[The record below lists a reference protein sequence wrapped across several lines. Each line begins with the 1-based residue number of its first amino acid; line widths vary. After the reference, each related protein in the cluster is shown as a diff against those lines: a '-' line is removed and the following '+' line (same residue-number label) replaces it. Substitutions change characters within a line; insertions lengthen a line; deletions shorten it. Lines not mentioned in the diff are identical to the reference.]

1 MIGRALALLV
11 LAAIPVTVVA
21 DDMRYAFY
29 QADRLEY
36 QSGED
41 ATVWDLQGWY
51 GGDLNKLWW
60 KLEGKEA
67 DDNKNIAQ
75 LLYSRAISPWF
86 DVQTGIQYQHSDA
99 FEDVAV
105 IAGIQ
110 GMAPYGFELDIAV
123 FFTDD
128 SETGFRAEIER
139 DYYLNQKIVLQPRLE
154 WSDSSRDE
162 DKVEF
167 GMRLRYEF
175 SRQFAPYVGVSW
187 ASESEEASALAGLR
201 FWF

>member
-1 MIGRALALLV
+1 MIGRTMALL
-11 LAAIPVTVVA
+11 AFATIPATAIA

-36 QSGED
+36 QSSNE
-41 ATVWDLQGWY
+41 AAVWDLQGWY

-60 KLEGKEA
+60 KLEGNDA
-67 DDNKNIAQ
+67 DDNKNVAQ

-86 DVQTGIQYQHSDA
+86 DFQAGIQYRHSDLV
-99 FEDVAV
+99 EDVAAV
-105 IAGIQ
+105 AGIQ
-110 GMAPYGFELDIAV
+110 GMAPYGFELDIALFV
-123 FFTDD
+123 TDD
-128 SETGFRAEIER
+128 SEAGFRAEIER

-154 WSDSSRDE
+154 WKDSSRVEDE
-162 DKVEF
+162 IQF
-167 GMRLRYEF
+167 GVRLRYEF

-187 ASESEEASALAGLR
+187 ASESEEVSALAGLR